1 MESQAPLLT
10 TLRRPHSKLTFV
22 TNEPTLHPFRH
33 QGMKLGINYEP
44 SEDEKAQ
51 IVRECVEN
59 FNAYLNRWPDP
70 RVVDGAVVEW
80 QGEGC
85 LLRDIHGR
93 EFIDCLGGFGIFA
106 LGHRHPNV
114 IGAVKAQMDRLALH
128 SQWMMNPVAADA
140 ARRLAEIT
148 PGSLRKTFWCST
160 GTEAVEGSLKLARLY
175 TGKKKF
181 ISTINSFHGKTLG
194 SLSVTGRDLFR
205 QPFLPLLETAF
216 VPYGDADAI
225 DKAIDDETAAVIL
238 EPIQGEGGVIVPR
251 NDYLPAVREICTRR
265 GVLLIFDEVQTGLGR
280 TGKMFGCDHTN
291 VVPDVMALGKAL
303 SGGVIPCAAFHT
315 TDEIFK
321 SFHPNPFYHTSTFGA
336 NPMAACAA
344 AAAIETLQ
352 SENLVANSATMGE
365 YFRSGL
371 RKLQEQFP
379 QIILDVRGRGLLIG
393 VEIVDAKVGESLAQR
408 MFDRNV
414 LIAYTLNKP
423 EVIRIEPPLI
433 ITRDLIDA
441 ALERFHASL
450 VSEARA

>member
-1 MESQAPLLT
+1 
-10 TLRRPHSKLTFV
+10 
-22 TNEPTLHPFRH
+22 
-33 QGMKLGINYEP
+33 MKLGINYEP

-51 IVRECVEN
+51 ILRECVEN

-70 RVVDGAVVEW
+70 RVVEGAVVEW

-85 LLRDIHGR
+85 MLRDLHGR

-106 LGHRHPNV
+106 LGHRHPHV

-148 PGSLRKTFWCST
+148 PGDLRKTFWCST

-194 SLSVTGRDLFR
+194 SLSVTGRELFR
-205 QPFLPLLETAF
+205 QPFLPLLETTF

-225 DKAIDDETAAVIL
+225 DKAIDHETAAVIL
-238 EPIQGEGGVIVPR
+238 EPIQGEGGVIVPAD
-251 NDYLPAVREICTRR
+251 DYLPAVRDVCTQRN
-265 GVLLIFDEVQTGLGR
+265 VILIFDEVQTGMGR
-280 TGKMFGCDHTN
+280 TGKMFGANHTE
-291 VVPDVMALGKAL
+291 VTPDIMSLGKAL

-336 NPMAACAA
+336 NPMATCAA
-344 AAAIETLQ
+344 AATIETLQ
-352 SENLVANSATMGE
+352 NEKLVENSAMMGE
-365 YFRSGL
+365 YFMAGL
-371 RKLQEQFP
+371 KKLQERFP
-379 QIILDVRGRGLLIG
+379 QIIRDVRGRGLLIG

-433 ITRDLIDA
+433 ITRELIDV
-441 ALERFHASL
+441 ALERFQESL
-450 VSEARA
+450 REETET